1 MIARM
6 KGIDGE
12 FEDVFGGFHLIVYF
26 VCGFPEVCVWVLFF
40 FLAGLVR
47 RDV

>member
-12 FEDVFGGFHLIVYF
+12 FEVVFGGFHLIMDF
-26 VCGFPEVCVWVLFF
+26 VCGFQELCVWVMFF
-40 FLAGLVR
+40 FLAALVR

>member
-6 KGIDGE
+6 KGIDGS
-12 FEDVFGGFHLIVYF
+12 FEVVFGGFHLIVYF
-26 VCGFPEVCVWVLFF
+26 VSGFREVCVWVMFF
-40 FLAGLVR
+40 FLAELVR

>member
-12 FEDVFGGFHLIVYF
+12 FEGVFGGFHLIVDF
-26 VCGFPEVCVWVLFF
+26 VCVFWEVCIWVMFF